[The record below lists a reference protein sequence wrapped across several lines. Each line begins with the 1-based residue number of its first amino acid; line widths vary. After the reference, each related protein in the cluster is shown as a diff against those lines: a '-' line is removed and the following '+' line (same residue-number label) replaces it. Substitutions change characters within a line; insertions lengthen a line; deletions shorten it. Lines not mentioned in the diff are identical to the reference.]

1 MTAVA
6 APTRPASRPG
16 PVPWSRLV
24 WVTWRQ
30 HRVALA
36 GVAVLLGGLGLYLL
50 IMGLKIH
57 SGYASVT
64 SCHPASSAA
73 CGLANNLFTNDYYP
87 FAETM
92 TGFLQVLPV
101 LVGVFVGGPVLAREF
116 ETGTFR
122 FAWTQGCGRARWAVT
137 KLALLAIA
145 VTAAA
150 EGFSLLFSWYFQP
163 WFAKDL
169 DGALAPQLFDLRGV
183 DFAAWTLLAFALGV
197 AAGALIRRTVPA
209 MGAALAAWTGLDFAT
224 FMFLRKHYQA
234 PLLAKG
240 ANQSINGVGNDWI
253 MGQWYTGPNG
263 TPVSQQ
269 TIRNVMDA
277 RTGIRAELAEPGRR
291 DGLPHCAPLRQW
303 TSYQPVEQVLALPAH
318 RGRLAARAVAD
329 PARGRR
335 LAGPPQGGM
344 TAERGEVLR

>member
-1 MTAVA
+1 MTAVT
-6 APTRPASRPG
+6 APARTARRPL
-16 PVPWSRLV
+16 PVPWTRLV

-36 GVAVLLGGLGLYLL
+36 GMAVLLGGLGLYLL

-73 CGLANNLFTNDYYP
+73 CGLANSLFTNDYYP
-87 FAETM
+87 TAETL
-92 TGFLQVLPV
+92 TGFLQVVPV
-101 LVGVFVGGPVLAREF
+101 LVGVFLGGPVLAREF

-122 FAWTQGCGRARWAVT
+122 FAWTQGCGRLRWAVT

-150 EGFSLLFSWYFQP
+150 EAFSLLFSWYFQP

-169 DGALAPQLFDLRGV
+169 DGSLAPQLFDLRGV
-183 DFAAWTLLAFALGV
+183 DLAAWTLLAFALGV

-209 MGAALAAWTGLDFAT
+209 MAAALAAWTGLDFAT

-234 PLLAKG
+234 PLLTNG
-240 ANQSINGVGNDWI
+240 ANQSISGVGNDWI
-253 MGQWYTGPNG
+253 IGQWYTGPNG
-263 TPVSQQ
+263 TPVGQQ
-269 TIRNVMDA
+269 TIRNVMDHA
-277 RTGIRAELAEPGRR
+277 PASVQNSQNPGTATAY
-291 DGLPHCAPLRQW
+291 LTAHHYVQW
-303 TSYQPVEQVLALPAH
+303 TSYQPVSRYWTFQLIEGGWLLVLSMIL
-318 RGRLAARAVAD
+318 
-329 PARGRR
+329 
-335 LAGPPQGGM
+335 LAG
-344 TAERGEVLR
+344 AVWLVRDRAA